1 MLLLGSLAGFTIF
14 VWLLNTTSVF
24 KANSFAFV
32 SPVFAIFLGRLFI
45 DEAVTKYTLISTA
58 MIDGA
63 VLLLTFANYVK
74 ELKADKNYNTII
86 LILEYRLYIALAFI
100 RSLFHSLF
108 QSLSTM

>member
-1 MLLLGSLAGFTIF
+1 M
-14 VWLLNTTSVF
+14 
-24 KANSFAFV
+24 ANSFAFV
-32 SPVFAIFLGRLFI
+32 SPVFAIFLGHLFI

-58 MIDGA
+58 MIAVA

-74 ELKADKNYNTII
+74 EKAHKNYNTII
-86 LILEYRLYIALAFI
+86 LISEYRLYIALAFI